1 MKKLLFTALLS
12 LFTFNFATA
21 QAYSGNGDQ
30 KVSLG
35 FVPWG
40 YGTGLTAIYDY
51 GLSDL
56 ISIGGGGEFYFSGKN
71 EDKDNFYIFGR
82 ANVHLGELLNMPSN
96 MDLYPGLD
104 VGFNHGLG
112 LGAHLGFRYLF
123 SDNIGAYIEAGSRG
137 SLGLLIQL

>member
-1 MKKLLFTALLS
+1 MKKLIFTAVLS
-12 LFTFNFATA
+12 LFAFTFANA
-21 QAYSGNGDQ
+21 QAYEGNGDQ
-30 KVSLG
+30 KVSIG

-40 YGTGLTAIYDY
+40 YGTGLTAMYDY

-56 ISIGGGGEFYFSGKN
+56 ISIGGGGEFYFGGN
-71 EDKDNFYIFGR
+71 RNHDNFYIFGR

-104 VGFNHGLG
+104 VGFNDGLG

-137 SLGLLIQL
+137 SLGIFINL